1 MTLYNL
7 TLGLAVLLFFVYAIY
22 WVDDKWKRTARRRRA
37 IKDGTFVTH
46 SGPTGVT
53 GRTGGANNGGAW
65 RNRTWKPNPGFND
78 EFAGA
83 IPGTCG
89 QIRPGEWQC
98 NCIDKDAGCRVLI
111 RLKNADEPAEERTD
125 RRGAIA
131 AQKARKRNGS

>member
-1 MTLYNL
+1 MNTIV
-7 TLGLAVLLFFVYAIY
+7 LGLAGILLFVWSIY
-22 WVDDKWKRTARRRRA
+22 WVDEKAKRKRLDKIVDEHVHPWTDIHKVL
-37 IKDGTFVTH
+37 KG
-46 SGPTGVT
+46 
-53 GRTGGANNGGAW
+53 NNSGGAW

-98 NCIDKDAGCRVLI
+98 NCAEPQHGCTTLE
-111 RLKNADEPAEERTD
+111 RLKSEGGLAEEKTD

-131 AQKARKRNGS
+131 AQKARKKNG

>member
-1 MTLYNL
+1 MWQLQVL
-7 TLGLAVLLFFVYAIY
+7 GAMGLALFVVYTYYRIKEKHALKRIVDEHVHPWSDIHKVL
-22 WVDDKWKRTARRRRA
+22 K
-37 IKDGTFVTH
+37 G
-46 SGPTGVT
+46 
-53 GRTGGANNGGAW
+53 NNSGGAW

-98 NCIDKDAGCRVLI
+98 NCAEPQHGCTTLE
-111 RLKNADEPAEERTD
+111 RLKSSAGEAEEKTD

-131 AQKARKRNGS
+131 AQKARKKKG